1 MNVCDERTFL
11 NGVELEDIDNVKN
24 PKFNLYVYY
33 EVVNGKT
40 YLKFGQTTVSAYER
54 YNQTGDTQ
62 HDRMLKVWNSSLTD
76 KQVHRELQ
84 KIFKNADFGV
94 LNTAEAYE
102 ITSLEEYNRFIKTID
117 SLVAGGGVYR
127 HFDFEPREY
136 QRNII
141 EQTKTKLASRNE
153 VLLNLSTRCGKSF
166 ITLSA
171 ALEMGMNNILIIT
184 PFPKAEKSFREIA
197 SYHKKFE
204 GYNYINFNK
213 DTELDLESFKTGKNI
228 VFISFQYFD
237 IKKVNVQELTT
248 INFDLLI
255 VDEEHNTSDSFRS
268 TDIIAEI
275 KSNKKIFM
283 SGTPFNDIWSGRF
296 SSEDTITFDF
306 IDFIEYSK
314 THDDI
319 KLPEL
324 YIKNV
329 DNISEIKKSLFD
341 KFGEETFKDIDV
353 FNYDTIFSQ
362 DRYAEWYFKWLV
374 DEENII
380 PKNSN
385 DWFELSKQNNII
397 LFVDEKKQCDAV
409 YNALKNLVNDSKSAF
424 SGFNIIKVS
433 GNENTQDSSETKI
446 NESLE
451 KNKRNIIISCSK
463 LTTGVTIEKLDTIWY
478 FRNTESAELFIQI
491 LFRIMTTS
499 QGKNK
504 SQMYCFNGRACLK
517 AFQEYASYMKEQ
529 NGDSFQNSIERILKC
544 INFTH
549 LKNNFE
555 WENETPYS
563 FLKRIRDIPFAFR
576 PQEIFSNL
584 SKIDLS
590 KLVLN
595 CDEISE
601 KDIKIT
607 DGEGKEKNIS
617 SSEEKKSEKTK
628 KKPVFD
634 LFASVRKKLYNSLK
648 LIDRVI
654 FINIDEIETYKDL
667 EKFPPKE
674 LAEKYL
680 DVWKILLE
688 NNKTKLNQMIDDMKY
703 KIEEGKSVEIY
714 KNLTMANDT
723 DYRTPPELIEK
734 MINYFNNAGL
744 EREDTYFDPCCG
756 TGSML
761 LYLHEE
767 YGIPFDNLYGVD
779 ISPSNVELCHSIGL
793 TNVIC
798 GDILKDIKE
807 IREMHF
813 DKIIMNPPYNIG
825 SKIIDKI
832 KGKAEETVILAP
844 LSNFKHHK
852 NYKYVNSFE
861 IVDNTVF
868 GAIIT
873 PNLGVACFSNREM
886 SDKQWED
893 LQFLTFDQKMV
904 PIYKRNL
911 ELGIKYEIYEDRYR
925 KTTDFDFTKDFIEG
939 SRLPNGGDREVKANG
954 YKKGNNIGYKV
965 NALRQ
970 IPEEL
975 TSNISVINFNTPLER
990 DNFTT
995 WVYTDNPQNCLA
1007 NRMIWGLHL
1016 NTTSKVCSMAIPQID
1031 WETIS
1036 DDELWREGKYDK
1048 AVLKA
1053 MGFTEEEIEQVV

>member
-1 MNVCDERTFL
+1 
-11 NGVELEDIDNVKN
+11 
-24 PKFNLYVYY
+24 
-33 EVVNGKT
+33 
-40 YLKFGQTTVSAYER
+40 
-54 YNQTGDTQ
+54 
-62 HDRMLKVWNSSLTD
+62 
-76 KQVHRELQ
+76 
-84 KIFKNADFGV
+84 
-94 LNTAEAYE
+94 
-102 ITSLEEYNRFIKTID
+102 
-117 SLVAGGGVYR
+117 
-127 HFDFEPREY
+127 
-136 QRNII
+136 
-141 EQTKTKLASRNE
+141 
-153 VLLNLSTRCGKSF
+153 
-166 ITLSA
+166 
-171 ALEMGMNNILIIT
+171 
-184 PFPKAEKSFREIA
+184 
-197 SYHKKFE
+197 
-204 GYNYINFNK
+204 
-213 DTELDLESFKTGKNI
+213 
-228 VFISFQYFD
+228 
-237 IKKVNVQELTT
+237 
-248 INFDLLI
+248 
-255 VDEEHNTSDSFRS
+255 
-268 TDIIAEI
+268 
-275 KSNKKIFM
+275 M

-362 DRYAEWYFKWLV
+362 DRYAEWYFKWLI
-374 DEENII
+374 DEENIV

-397 LFVDEKKQCDAV
+397 LFVDERKHCDVV

-499 QGKNK
+499 QGKDK

-601 KDIKIT
+601 KDINIT
-607 DGEGKEKNIS
+607 DGEGKEKSIS
-617 SSEEKKSEKTK
+617 SKEEQKSEKTK

-756 TGSML
+756 TGSIL

-767 YGIPFDNLYGVD
+767 YGIPLNNLYGVD

-793 TNVIC
+793 TNVVC

>member
-84 KIFKNADFGV
+84 KIFKKADFEI
-94 LNTAEAYE
+94 LNTDEAYE
-102 ITSLEEYNRFIKTID
+102 ITSLEEYNHFIKTIN
-117 SLVAGGGVYR
+117 SLVAGSGVYR
-127 HFDFEPREY
+127 YFDFEPREY

-141 EQTKTKLASRNE
+141 EQTKTKLANRNE

-268 TDIIAEI
+268 ADIIAEI

-374 DEENII
+374 DEENIV

-397 LFVDEKKQCDAV
+397 LFVDEKKQCDVV
-409 YNALKNLVNDSKSAF
+409 YNALKNLVNDSNSAF

-446 NESLE
+446 NENLE

-607 DGEGKEKNIS
+607 DGEGKEKSIS
-617 SSEEKKSEKTK
+617 SKEEQKSEKTK

-674 LAEKYL
+674 LAEKYF

-886 SDKQWED
+886 SNKQWED

-975 TSNISVINFNTPLER
+975 TSNISVINFNTPLEK

-1053 MGFTEEEIEQVV
+1053 MGFTEEDIEKLV